1 MPTVVSL
8 KRTLLNQISPGR
20 EDEFLRLLTEADM
33 KVLQWGRWSWCKA
46 RADLTIVDG
55 IVTLPSQYA
64 SILGAQV
71 NGHAKDIR
79 AEEFEFTPDGIG
91 DIDVG
96 GCGPVRLV
104 DQGIDDAGLRHYKV
118 TGVLPED
125 VILSAILHRSPALL
139 YDPEQENPDLPA
151 DAVSVTRCPDV
162 SALKL
167 TMLSILMEESSD
179 LQLSSQYMATALKA
193 LDNKEQATR
202 GGARQQINLRPNG
215 PGVRGIRSFR

>member
-8 KRTLLNQISPGR
+8 KQLFLNQVAPGN
-20 EDEFLRLLTEADM
+20 EVEFLRLLTEADM
-33 KVLQWGRWSWCKA
+33 KLLQWGRWSWCKA
-46 RADLTIVDG
+46 RATLTIVNG
-55 IVTLPSQYA
+55 VVTLPSAYA

-96 GCGPVRLV
+96 GCGPVRLI
-104 DQGIDDAGLRHYKV
+104 DQGIDDNGLRHYKV
-118 TGVLPED
+118 TGHLDED
-125 VILSAILHRSPALL
+125 VEISALLHRAPAILF
-139 YDPEQENPDLPA
+139 DPEQNNPDLPT
-151 DAVSVTRCPDV
+151 DAVSTTRCPDA

-167 TMLSILMEESSD
+167 TMMSLVMEETSD
-179 LQLSSQYMATALKA
+179 LELSSQYMATALRA

-202 GGARQQINLRPNG
+202 GGARQQLNIRQNG
-215 PGVRGIRSFR
+215 PGVRRIRSFR